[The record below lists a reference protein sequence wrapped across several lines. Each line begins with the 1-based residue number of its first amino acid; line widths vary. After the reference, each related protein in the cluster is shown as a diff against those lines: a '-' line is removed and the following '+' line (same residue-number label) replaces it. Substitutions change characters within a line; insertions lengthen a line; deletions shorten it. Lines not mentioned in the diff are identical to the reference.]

1 MEIKRRL
8 TKIAH
13 TLSPQIE
20 VMNVADEMKR
30 MCSRME
36 ELIAYAQ
43 EKIDR
48 SFEKRET
55 IGQKVARQRASEQKE
70 IEDHQEAE
78 NAENLADQK
87 EARRE
92 RQLRM
97 MKSKKPEIVEL
108 EPIEVIADAEA
119 EASRAERGVTVEVD
133 MAYLE
138 KEVKPPHV
146 AKPAKKKKR
155 RSSK

>member
-1 MEIKRRL
+1 MEIKRRV

-13 TLSPQIE
+13 SLSPQLESMNIGIE
-20 VMNVADEMKR
+20 LQQ

-36 ELIAYAQ
+36 ELIRYGQ

-48 SFEKRET
+48 SAEKKET
-55 IGQKVARQRASEQKE
+55 IGAKVARQRAELQKE

-87 EARRE
+87 ESERE

-97 MKSKKPEIVEL
+97 MKSKKPEVKEDL
-108 EPIEVIADAEA
+108 MTEMEIAADEEA
-119 EASRAERGVTVEVD
+119 AASREERGVTEEEDEAALAEEV
-133 MAYLE
+133 
-138 KEVKPPHV
+138 
-146 AKPAKKKKR
+146 KPAKKKKR
-155 RSSK
+155 KKRRSSR